1 MRLKILPSLIPALG
15 LGLLL
20 VGAAAWAGP
29 TDYRCPASH
38 TLRAAFTPRDAIVT
52 FDGQSYTLRRVRDS
66 REARFANPQ
75 QGVSL
80 ALSGSNATWQRKGE
94 DDLVCRKVIASLEPE
109 ALEGRRAAPSA
120 AAR

>member
-1 MRLKILPSLIPALG
+1 MRLRPLIALAAGILAGTAAL
-15 LGLLL
+15 
-20 VGAAAWAGP
+20 AGP

-109 ALEGRRAAPSA
+109 ALEGTRPAPSTP
-120 AAR
+120 AR